1 MAPVHQSW
9 GVGSVLVLLSLA
21 GLTGAAVVSLTQL
34 NPAQAV
40 VSADPAR
47 RLGSQGDAQTE
58 ARPDRDRE
66 LPRDLHRDPG
76 FFASRVQLAAWTS
89 TRIMYRRGHAGQC
102 HPETG
107 RRGSS
112 RRAHRAQARAG
123 RCEFDSQR
131 EHVTVARV
139 EHLRT
144 S

>member
-40 VSADPAR
+40 VSADPAG

-76 FFASRVQLAAWTS
+76 FFAKTGV
-89 TRIMYRRGHAGQC
+89 AGLSCARCHNDFPLIVVSELGGDFTIDDCAGGMGRQC
-102 HPETG
+102 
-107 RRGSS
+107 
-112 RRAHRAQARAG
+112 AG
-123 RCEFDSQR
+123 
-131 EHVTVARV
+131 
-139 EHLRT
+139 L
-144 S
+144 